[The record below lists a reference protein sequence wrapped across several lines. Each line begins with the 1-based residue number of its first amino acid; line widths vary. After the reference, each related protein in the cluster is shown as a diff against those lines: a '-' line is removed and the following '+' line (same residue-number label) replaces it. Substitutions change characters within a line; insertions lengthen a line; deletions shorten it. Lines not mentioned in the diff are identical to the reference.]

1 MQEYCIKSGD
11 NFHKLA
17 QQLGCCWQDFTAA
30 NPGIDP
36 CTLQVGQIIMLP
48 PEAAKTQSVGCA
60 DLLGQG
66 IDGRCDDVIVEVE
79 GVKFRV
85 TRIGEP
91 TTPHELHLILPR
103 TEIHK
108 VEHPMNGLVETSIM
122 ISNINIVN
130 SPRFEGEGGDKAE
143 QSQGLSQKQ
152 IESFGQIQQSQ
163 GQFSQNFDQDSN
175 QNYSVSFGQ
184 NYNQNY

>member
-11 NFHKLA
+11 NFYKLA
-17 QQLGCCWQDFTAA
+17 QQQGCCWQDFITV

-36 CTLQVGQIIMLP
+36 CALQIGQVIILP
-48 PEAAKTQSVGCA
+48 QETAKPQTAGCCEGA
-60 DLLGQG
+60 
-66 IDGRCDDVIVEVE
+66 DGRCDDVMVEVE

-85 TRIGEP
+85 TRVGEP
-91 TTPHELHLILPR
+91 STPHELHLILPR

-108 VEHPMNGLVETSIM
+108 VEHPVNGLVETSVM

-143 QSQGLSQKQ
+143 R
-152 IESFGQIQQSQ
+152 IQQSQ
-163 GQFSQNFDQDSN
+163 RQFGQDNSETYGSN
-175 QNYSVSFGQ
+175 QSYGQ
-184 NYNQNY
+184 NY